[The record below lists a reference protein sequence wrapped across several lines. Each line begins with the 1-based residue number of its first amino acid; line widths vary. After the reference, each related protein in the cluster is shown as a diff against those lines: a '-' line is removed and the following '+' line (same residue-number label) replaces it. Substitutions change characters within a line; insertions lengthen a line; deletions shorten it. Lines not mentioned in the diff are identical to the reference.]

1 MDLSA
6 LIAAAWEQHADDAEA
21 TARRIAEMLPQVQ
34 AAADVPPFASL
45 LAHVYGEHL
54 GHWPEALALLA
65 GLRGVA
71 GEDATAQAAVL
82 RAERT
87 LRHVSGDASALDDLG
102 TPDRA
107 AVLAGTAAMQLGRGQ
122 TEAAAQA
129 LYAALA
135 LAEGGLP
142 DGSPALRAL
151 AVAGNNI
158 AAELQQHPHRS
169 AADTAL
175 MLRAAETGLRYWS
188 RAGGWLQVERAEHRL
203 GSCQRAAGR
212 HAEARDSARRCLAVC
227 EAHDAPDFERFF
239 AHALLAVT
247 LRETGDTTGFEAQ
260 RDAALACHGR
270 LGADEQAWCE
280 QELAELQAAT
290 IPPAGGF
297 THP

>member
-6 LIAAAWEQHADDAEA
+6 FIATAWEQHADDAA
-21 TARRIAEMLPQVQ
+21 GTAQRIAEALPQVQ
-34 AAADVPPFASL
+34 AASEVPPFA
-45 LAHVYGEHL
+45 
-54 GHWPEALALLA
+54 
-65 GLRGVA
+65 
-71 GEDATAQAAVL
+71 
-82 RAERT
+82 
-87 LRHVSGDASALDDLG
+87 
-102 TPDRA
+102 
-107 AVLAGTAAMQLGRGQ
+107 
-122 TEAAAQA
+122 
-129 LYAALA
+129 
-135 LAEGGLP
+135 
-142 DGSPALRAL
+142 ALRAL

-247 LRETGDTTGFEAQ
+247 LRETGDSPGFEAQ

-270 LGADEQAWCE
+270 LGADEQTWCE

>member
-6 LIAAAWEQHADDAEA
+6 FIAAAWEQHADDAA
-21 TARRIAEMLPQVQ
+21 GTAQRIAQALPQVQ
-34 AAADVPPFASL
+34 AASEVPPFAAL

-65 GLRGVA
+65 RLRGVA
-71 GEDATAQAAVL
+71 ADDAAAQAAVL

-87 LRHVSGDASALDDLG
+87 LRCASGDATALDDLG
-102 TPDRA
+102 TPERA

-129 LYAALA
+129 LDAALA
-135 LAEGGLP
+135 LAEAGLP

-158 AAELQQHPHRS
+158 AAELQQRLHRS
-169 AADTAL
+169 WADTAL

-212 HAEARDSARRCLAVC
+212 LAEARDSARRCLAVC
-227 EAHDAPDFERFF
+227 EANDAPDFERFF
-239 AHALLAVT
+239 AHALLAMT
-247 LRETGDTTGFEAQ
+247 LQALGDTAGFESQ
-260 RDAALACHGR
+260 RAAAMACHGR
-270 LGADEQAWCE
+270 LTAEDRPWCE
-280 QELAELQAAT
+280 QELTELQAAASQ
-290 IPPAGGF
+290 PS
-297 THP
+297 

>member
-6 LIAAAWEQHADDAEA
+6 FIATAWEQHADDAA
-21 TARRIAEMLPQVQ
+21 GTAQRIAEALPQVQ
-34 AAADVPPFASL
+34 AASEVPPFAAL

-65 GLRGVA
+65 RLRGVA
-71 GEDATAQAAVL
+71 ADDAAAQAAVL

-87 LRHVSGDASALDDLG
+87 LRCASGDATALDDLG
-102 TPDRA
+102 TPERA

-129 LYAALA
+129 LDAALA
-135 LAEGGLP
+135 LAEAGLP

-158 AAELQQHPHRS
+158 AAELQQRPHRS

-212 HAEARDSARRCLAVC
+212 LAEARDSARRCLAVC
-227 EAHDAPDFERFF
+227 EANDAPDFERFF
-239 AHALLAVT
+239 ALALLAVT
-247 LRETGDTTGFEAQ
+247 QRDLGDEPGFTAA
-260 RDAALACHGR
+260 RDAALACHER
-270 LGADEQAWCE
+270 LSADERPWCRD
-280 QELAELQAAT
+280 ELALLQT
-290 IPPAGGF
+290 GQAG
-297 THP
+297 

>member
-34 AAADVPPFASL
+34 AAADVPPFAAL

-54 GHWPEALALLA
+54 GQWPQALALLA
-65 GLRGVA
+65 RLRGVA

-87 LRHVSGDASALDDLG
+87 LRCASGDASALDDLS

-122 TEAAAQA
+122 TEASAQA
-129 LYAALA
+129 LDAALA

-227 EAHDAPDFERFF
+227 EANDAPDFERFF

-247 LRETGDTTGFEAQ
+247 QRDLGDEPGFSAA
-260 RDAALACHGR
+260 RDAALAHHAK
-270 LGADEQAWCE
+270 LPTEEQAWCQ
-280 QELAELQAAT
+280 QELAELQAAAS
-290 IPPAGGF
+290 PPA
-297 THP
+297 

>member
-6 LIAAAWEQHADDAEA
+6 FIATAWEQHADDAA
-21 TARRIAEMLPQVQ
+21 GTAQRIAQALPQVQ
-34 AAADVPPFASL
+34 AASEVPPFAAL

-65 GLRGVA
+65 RLRRVGA
-71 GEDATAQAAVL
+71 DDAAAQAAVL

-87 LRHVSGDASALDDLG
+87 LRCASGDATALDDLA
-102 TPDRA
+102 TPERA

-129 LYAALA
+129 LDAALA
-135 LAEGGLP
+135 LAEAGLP

-158 AAELQQHPHRS
+158 AAELQQRPHRS

-175 MLRAAETGLRYWS
+175 MLRAAEAGLRYWS

-212 HAEARDSARRCLAVC
+212 LAEARDSARRCLAVC
-227 EAHDAPDFERFF
+227 EANNAPDFERFF

-247 LRETGDTTGFEAQ
+247 LQALGDTAGFESQ
-260 RDAALACHGR
+260 RAAAMACHGR
-270 LGADEQAWCE
+270 LTAEDRPWCE
-280 QELAELQAAT
+280 QELTELQAAASQ
-290 IPPAGGF
+290 PS
-297 THP
+297 